1 MAVASAVQQAVAEL
15 DPNLPVDRVQTM
27 DDVLWEAVARPRL
40 LTFLLV
46 AFAFVAVVL
55 AAIGIYGVMAYTV
68 AQRTHEFAI
77 RVALGAQP
85 AQVLAMVMRQAAV
98 LAALGAAG
106 GLVAAAAL
114 ALGLERELAG
124 AMYGYTLRDP
134 ILFAVVTVI
143 VVAAAVGAAWLPA
156 RRATRVDPNLA
167 LKSQ

>member
-1 MAVASAVQQAVAEL
+1 
-15 DPNLPVDRVQTM
+15 M

-46 AFAFVAVVL
+46 AFAFVAVLL

-85 AQVLAMVMRQAAV
+85 QQVLAMVMRQAGV

-106 GLVAAAAL
+106 GLLAAAAL

-134 ILFAVVTVI
+134 VLFAVVALI
-143 VVAAAVGAAWLPA
+143 VVAAAIGAAWVPA

-167 LKSQ
+167 